1 MNFLTEVFALGV
13 NYKGGAVMKNRKRRV
28 VAMGLGLAMVLSGTS
43 LSFAEEPKGSPTP
56 STDTVQ
62 ERMVP
67 MQRSGIMNVPR
78 YQGPRTPLPPKG
90 GTMNFSCGMTSCTCH
105 GDVDCNNMFSSSVCG
120 RSAVCDTSSGV
131 ECSCLRA
138 Q

>member
-1 MNFLTEVFALGV
+1 
-13 NYKGGAVMKNRKRRV
+13 MKNHKGRV
-28 VAMGLGLAMVLSGTS
+28 AAFGLGLAMVFSGTS
-43 LSFAEEPKGSPTP
+43 LSFGEETKSSPAP
-56 STDTVQ
+56 SSDTVQ

-67 MQRSGIMNVPR
+67 MQKSGFMNVPR

-105 GDVDCNNMFSSSVCG
+105 GDADCNNMFSSNVCG